1 MSKTLK
7 WCWEVPFA
15 HAWKPPLCIH
25 TDVSWDGIMG
35 VAWMWRCRQVCFLHA
50 SRLAQAVQR
59 CGLNACKLV
68 KTVGRGNGFVRLFLC
83 LKMQIW
89 TMTLGGL
96 AKLGL
101 EVVMVYIYIF
111 VYCIHCFIGM
121 SWFIGDGDASG
132 VPVMLRNILVWLWTF
147 FLSGDSKATPDDAR
161 WPCISTALYICWGM
175 NF

>member
-1 MSKTLK
+1 MMLRG
-7 WCWEVPFA
+7 A
-15 HAWKPPLCIH
+15 LC
-25 TDVSWDGIMG
+25 T
-35 VAWMWRCRQVCFLHA
+35 
-50 SRLAQAVQR
+50 
-59 CGLNACKLV
+59 
-68 KTVGRGNGFVRLFLC
+68 C
-83 LKMQIW
+83 LKATSLYPYRCFMGWDHGCGMDVAMSSGLLLTRFSSGASGTKVRFERLQIGEDGGKGEW
-89 TMTLGGL
+89 FCTSFPMFEDADLNNDTWGTSKIGLGSSDG
-96 AKLGL
+96 
-101 EVVMVYIYIF
+101 IYIF